1 MQNISVPPSGVR
13 ATVGTGLGITAIAI
27 DDEPRA
33 LEVIEIHAQKVP
45 FLELKATFTDAFDA
59 IPYLQQNKI
68 DLIFLD
74 IKMPDISG
82 IEFVHILQKTPMI
95 IFTTAYSEYAVKGFE
110 LDAIDYLL
118 KPFSLVRFTKA
129 CNKALEM
136 KLSRTDNAPNFLFL
150 KTGYEEEKVLLD
162 DILYVE
168 AEGNYMAYVLPN
180 KKLLC
185 RQNIGE
191 CMAQLTTNQFIRIH
205 RSYIVAVNKI
215 QKITRQSVWVAGN
228 EISVGAS
235 YEDKLSEIR
244 ERLRL

>member
-1 MQNISVPPSGVR
+1 MQNIFVPPSGVR
-13 ATVGTGLGITAIAI
+13 GLLTAIAI

-33 LEVIEIHAQKVP
+33 LEVVQIHAQKVS
-45 FLELKATFTDAFDA
+45 FLELKATFTDAFEA
-59 IPYLQQNKI
+59 IPYLQQHKI

-82 IEFVHILQKTPMI
+82 IEFLHILQKTPMI
-95 IFTTAYSEYAVKGFE
+95 IFTTAYSEYAVNGFE
-110 LDAIDYLL
+110 LDAVDYLM

-129 CNKALEM
+129 CNKALEI
-136 KLSRTDNAPNFLFL
+136 KTLRNEETPNFLFL

-162 DILYVE
+162 EILYIE
-168 AEGNYMAYVLPN
+168 AEGNYMAYILPS
-180 KKLLC
+180 KKLLS

-191 CMAQLTTNQFIRIH
+191 SLSQLPHNQFIRIH

-235 YEDKLSEIR
+235 YEEKLTEIR
-244 ERLRL
+244 ERLNLT